1 MKKDQLE
8 ITFDRQLQPVVLP
21 DTRLDLIEQ
30 FAFALQNRD
39 AIGLRQLIDKNDIH
53 LSWGTREGFI
63 SKFLGFCDKMD
74 KKHGTVYVNTVPG
87 ACTRKSCNKGTPGL
101 GVTVSTLKNNNLL
114 WRFNLVIRQ
123 TQNDTVRLWL
133 CRNFEVKHE
142 EIPF

>member
-39 AIGLRQLIDKNDIH
+39 AIGLQQLIDEDD
-53 LSWGTREGFI
+53 LGYWGSRESFI
-63 SKFLGFCDKMD
+63 SKFLGFCEKMD
-74 KKHGTVYVNTVPG
+74 KKHGGVYVHTVPG
-87 ACTRKSCNKGTPGL
+87 ACTRKSCNKGTPGH